1 MHAGPTTNGLSRASL
16 LNSRNLPIRLIWVAS
31 LLAMAMVALPARAD
45 EVRFNDLGD
54 KVSAKS
60 MPSASPSTVKIG
72 KCGLF
77 NITIL
82 GTPVSVEGC
91 MATIVGP
98 ASFSAADTRLVTLIG
113 GDNGNISDAI
123 IVTPDLS
130 ANTVHVLFASDPDL
144 PRVSGIGVACTTVGG
159 CQVIESGG
167 IQDGVKIKWSNGVT
181 DTVHFQSDVVPEPS
195 SLLLLGSGLL
205 AIAGYLKKRLS

>member
-1 MHAGPTTNGLSRASL
+1 
-16 LNSRNLPIRLIWVAS
+16 
-31 LLAMAMVALPARAD
+31 LAMAMVALPARAD

-130 ANTVHVLFASDPDL
+130 ANTVHVLFASDLDHPG
-144 PRVSGIGVACTTVGG
+144 VSGIGVACPPTVLGG